1 MHIFET
7 FFEWFPSQ
15 LRLTEQMEETM
26 IHRAKKLLTL
36 KDLIQ
41 TVSEFARNEHETAL
55 AVADLINRG
64 VVRFVP
70 RTQPV
75 RLGASRRRF

>member
-1 MHIFET
+1 
-7 FFEWFPSQ
+7 
-15 LRLTEQMEETM
+15 M
-26 IHRAKKLLTL
+26 INRAKKLLTL

-55 AVADLINRG
+55 AVADLLNRG
-64 VVRFVP
+64 VVRIVP

-75 RLGASRRRF
+75 RVGTHRRRF